1 MWDLEERP
9 AVDKLDILLAQQ
21 SAQAT
26 QLGQI
31 LTQTGDH
38 GARLEGLAGAFKR
51 LETDLAIVRTHTS
64 DCPARTGFVQLKS
77 EVDTL
82 RVRATEHEKDLAA
95 ARALATRRTPPGG
108 VIKLPNF
115 GKDTNGV
122 LVRILIYIGVGI
134 ASVVATL
141 IGVN

>member
-1 MWDLEERP
+1 MWDLEERR

-38 GARLEGLAGAFKR
+38 GARLEGLAGSFKSLSR
-51 LETDLAIVRTHTS
+51 DLAIVRTHTS
-64 DCPARTGFVQLKS
+64 DCPARTGFSTLKS

-82 RVRATEHEKDLAA
+82 REITTAHSKDLAA
-95 ARALATRRTPPGG
+95 SKALSSRRTPPSGML
-108 VIKLPNF
+108 KLPDF
-115 GKDTNGV
+115 GKGSNAMI
-122 LVRILIYIGVGI
+122 RILIYLAVGV
-134 ASVVATL
+134 ASVIAAL